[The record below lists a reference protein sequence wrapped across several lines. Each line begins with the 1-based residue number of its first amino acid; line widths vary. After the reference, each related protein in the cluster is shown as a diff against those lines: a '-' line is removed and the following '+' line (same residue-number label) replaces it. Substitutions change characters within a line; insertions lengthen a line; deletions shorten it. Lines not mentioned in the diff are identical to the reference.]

1 MVPASEAELAKEARL
16 VGAFL
21 ATWLAQEL
29 VVVLG
34 EA

>member
-1 MVPASEAELAKEARL
+1 MVPASGAELAKEARL

-21 ATWLAQEL
+21 ATWLAQES
-29 VVVLG
+29 VVALG